1 MKNYNKKKII
11 TISVLAVVA
20 VFLAGGLW
28 LYIDSMGKSE
38 PAAVISDDPTQEP
51 DGSEAPEI
59 KVPLSSGQ
67 DTQAGETK
75 GDGSG
80 TTASPNAGNATSTTG
95 SGASGQ
101 SKTSDDKPKTP
112 AEATPP
118 HTPEHVVEDEHE
130 ITSTDDPNVPPS
142 STPTPA
148 KPETDTPKSG
158 DTNSNG
164 AIYVPGFGWVEDSGD
179 NVQEKGDFELSG
191 EIIGQ

>member
-28 LYIDSMGKSE
+28 VYLDSMGNNE
-38 PAAVISDDPTQEP
+38 PAAIVDNDTTQEP

-59 KVPLSSGQ
+59 KIPLSSGQ

-80 TTASPNAGNATSTTG
+80 ATASPDAGSTPSTTG
-95 SGASGQ
+95 SGTSGQ

-118 HTPEHVVEDEHE
+118 PTPEHVVEDEHE
-130 ITSTDDPNVPPS
+130 ITSTDNPNVPPS

-148 KPETDTPKSG
+148 TPETSTPQSG
-158 DTNSNG
+158 DKQDG
-164 AIYVPGFGWVEDSGD
+164 KIYIPGFGWVEDEGGG
-179 NVQEKGDFELSG
+179 VEIQEGDFELSG

>member
-28 LYIDSMGKSE
+28 IYLDSMGKSE

-59 KVPLSSGQ
+59 KIPLSSGQ
-67 DTQAGETK
+67 NTQAA
-75 GDGSG
+75 GSG
-80 TTASPNAGNATSTTG
+80 ATSTPDAGSTPSTAG

-118 HTPEHVVEDEHE
+118 PTPEHVVEDEHE
-130 ITSTDDPNVPPS
+130 ITGTDNPNVPPS
-142 STPTPA
+142 STPTPS
-148 KPETDTPKSG
+148 KPETSTPQSG

-164 AIYVPGFGWVEDSGD
+164 AIYVPGFGWVENSGE
-179 NVQEKGDFELSG
+179 NSQEQGDFELSG
-191 EIIGQ
+191 EIVGQ